1 MASGVRLLVTRSC
14 EVCESQRETVETVE
28 TGGQVDCP
36 LCYAP
41 TRVIRR
47 EMLVPLIPDNNSFAV
62 ALSRLGAAKGG
73 RTRAAGL
80 TAARRREIARVAA
93 TARWRRR

>member
-14 EVCESQRETVETVE
+14 EVCEWQRETVE

-36 LCYAP
+36 VCYAP
-41 TRVIRR
+41 TRVISR
-47 EMLVPLIPDNNSFAV
+47 EMLVPLIPDKNSLAV

-73 RTRAAGL
+73 KARAERL
-80 TAARRREIARVAA
+80 TAGRRREIARLAA
-93 TARWRRR
+93 AARWRRR